1 MKRKVAAIDGRGR
14 GLCIEEE
21 VPSLGGGEVL
31 VEVRASLISPG
42 TELGGA
48 KKMRVEPDPSRK
60 PRPFG
65 YANAGVVAEV
75 GTGVDQFRP
84 GQRVACMGGGYALH
98 ADWAVVPQN
107 LCVAVPE
114 EVGFEAAAAVHLAA
128 TGLHAV
134 RRTAPLYGENGM
146 VVGLGI
152 IGQFAAQFAQLSG
165 CHIMGVDNFL
175 RRREIALAIGIEAM
189 VDTESEDPVERA
201 EIFTAGYGMDFGIVA
216 FGGEASEAFTGIY
229 RSLKQAPDT
238 HRMGRIVLVGGARVT
253 HGFGA
258 ALGNVDV
265 RSAARTGP
273 GYHDEEYERG
283 RDYPKVFVEWPT
295 QRNLAECL
303 RTMAAGK
310 LQVEPLYTHQFPLDQ
325 AAAAVDVLVDNAAEA
340 LGVLFKPNVD
350 AD

>member
-1 MKRKVAAIDGRGR
+1 MKRKVAAIDGNGR

-21 VPSLGGGEVL
+21 MPDLGAGEVL

-42 TELGGA
+42 SELGRV
-48 KKMRVEPDPSRK
+48 KKMRAEPEPARK

-65 YANAGVVAEV
+65 YTNAGIVAEV
-75 GTGVDQFRP
+75 GVGVKQFRP
-84 GQRVACMGGGYALH
+84 GERVACMGGGYALH

-107 LCVAVPE
+107 LCVTVPE
-114 EVGFEAAAAVHLAA
+114 GVSFDVAASVHLAA

-152 IGQFAAQFAQLSG
+152 VGQFAAQFAQLSG
-165 CHIMGVDNFL
+165 CHVMGVDNFP
-175 RRREIALAIGIEAM
+175 RRREIALSTGIEAA
-189 VDTESEDPVERA
+189 VDAVGEDPEERA
-201 EIFTAGYGMDFGIVA
+201 AKFTDGYGMDFGIVA
-216 FGGEASEAFTGIY
+216 FGGEATDAFEGVY

-238 HRMGRIVLVGGARVT
+238 HKMGRIVLVGGARVT

-273 GYHDEEYERG
+273 GYHDEDYERG
-283 RDYPKVFVEWPT
+283 RDYPRVFVEWPT

-303 RTMAAGK
+303 RAMAAGK
-310 LQVEPLYTHQFPLDQ
+310 LQVESLYSHQFKLDQ
-325 AAAAVDVLVDNAAEA
+325 TAAAVDALVDNPAEA
-340 LGVLFKPNVD
+340 LGVLFKP
-350 AD
+350 